1 MKNSI
6 SMFQRTQS
14 FHFRRGRD
22 ATTATSTMARTQS
35 FRFVRRGGRQ
45 NDATTST
52 GSQATHRN
60 FRKVKGIKKF
70 RRKRLKDYMASLEKH
85 WNDSEI
91 NKNNETGEYEIITL
105 YDDSNPKFSLNVS
118 QKDDTLSVR
127 TCIYTCT
134 SSLQS
139 TSVMKKALEL
149 NYFVDERKGYLLA
162 IDPSSSSSSVGLRPN
177 SRLSQQHQHQHQMSC
192 SIGLQQFP
200 IIELSLCFSRPM
212 ALLGGN
218 DNFFD
223 LMENFTEV
231 ASNIQSQLEDA
242 DESRL
247 GISPRTTTNTSNG
260 IASLTS
266 PPTIISQLM
275 GQTIDENA
283 VLSPPLKTTAT
294 RISSCSK
301 VKPRERSTE
310 TFRKS
315 FVKTSSMRSSQFLS
329 PEEARVYELYAT
341 HKSKQRRI
349 NSSKKKKETLAAT
362 AIAGCHNIATDTKND
377 TKIVN
382 PSPSPPPPPP
392 RPPQRTM
399 SLPIGENFVIP
410 SPPPPPTAI
419 DTLRQDGMNCLN
431 GKTPVISNKRIKIA
445 DYTRNNY
452 IATSMT
458 TKPPPPPKSKSKYS
472 PTTIA
477 LLTTTQGGNHHHH
490 QPTPTPP
497 SKRIN
502 SSIRSNIN
510 NISNDKEGKS
520 FRFEKTMTMTTMA
533 KKGGNADDD
542 DDGNHYLRNS
552 RKTVSE
558 RNLSTAAGKRRS
570 LIPPQNGISSSTG
583 DDGDKKDRE
592 SSRFE
597 MMMMKMK
604 MGSIVNDNDD
614 YSDDED
620 ENYPQKSVS
629 EPKLSTGRSSTRFL
643 I

>member
-6 SMFQRTQS
+6 LMFQRTQS

-22 ATTATSTMARTQS
+22 ATTATSTTARTQS
-35 FRFVRRGGRQ
+35 FRFVRRGGRK
-45 NDATTST
+45 NNATTST
-52 GSQATHRN
+52 KSQATRRD
-60 FRKVKGIKKF
+60 FRKVKGMKKF

-85 WNDSEI
+85 WDDSEI

-105 YDDSNPKFSLNVS
+105 YDEYNHKFSLNVS
-118 QKDDTLSVR
+118 QEDDTLSVT

-134 SSLQS
+134 SALQS

-149 NYFVDERKGYLLA
+149 NYFVGDRKGYLLA
-162 IDPSSSSSSVGLRPN
+162 IDPSSSSSSVVPRPN
-177 SRLSQQHQHQHQMSC
+177 SRSSQQQQHRQQISC
-192 SIGLQQFP
+192 SIGLQQLP

-212 ALLGGN
+212 AALGGN

-223 LMENFTEV
+223 LMGNFTEV

-242 DESRL
+242 DADESRL
-247 GISPRTTTNTSNG
+247 GMAPRTITDTSNG
-260 IASLTS
+260 TASLTS
-266 PPTIISQLM
+266 PPTIIAQLM

-283 VLSPPLKTTAT
+283 VLSPPLKTTAA

-301 VKPRERSTE
+301 VKPRERSAE

-349 NSSKKKKETLAAT
+349 NSSKKKKEALAAT
-362 AIAGCHNIATDTKND
+362 AIAGCRTVTTDTKNA

-382 PSPSPPPPPP
+382 PSPSLPPPPP

-410 SPPPPPTAI
+410 SPPPPPPTI
-419 DTLRQDGMNCLN
+419 DTLRQEGMNCFN

-445 DYTRNNY
+445 DYTKKNY
-452 IATSMT
+452 ITTSMT
-458 TKPPPPPKSKSKYS
+458 TKPPPSEKKYS
-472 PTTIA
+472 PTILA
-477 LLTTTQGGNHHHH
+477 LLTTTQRGNHH
-490 QPTPTPP
+490 QPTPTPS

-502 SSIRSNIN
+502 SSIINNSNNIN
-510 NISNDKEGKS
+510 NDKEGKL
-520 FRFEKTMTMTTMA
+520 FRFEKTMTMTTLA

-542 DDGNHYLRNS
+542 DDGNHYLHNS
-552 RKTVSE
+552 RKDVLE
-558 RNLSTAAGKRRS
+558 RNLSTAAGKRSS
-570 LIPPQNGISSSTG
+570 LIPPRNGISSSTG

-597 MMMMKMK
+597 MMMTMKVK
-604 MGSIVNDNDD
+604 MGSIVNDGDDCSDDD
-614 YSDDED
+614 YD

-629 EPKLSTGRSSTRFL
+629 EPKLSIGRSNTRFL